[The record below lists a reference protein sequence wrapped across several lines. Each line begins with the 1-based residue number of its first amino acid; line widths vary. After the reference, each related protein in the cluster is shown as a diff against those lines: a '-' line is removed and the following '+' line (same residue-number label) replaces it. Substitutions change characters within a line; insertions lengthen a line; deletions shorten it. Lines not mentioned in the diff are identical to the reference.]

1 MMRNIM
7 IVDDNEGD
15 REMLKKRIGELL
27 EEVNYIEVSTREDF
41 YRQVERGDL
50 DMVVSDFNVHLLDGL
65 EVLSE
70 VRKRHSELPLIVYTG
85 TGSEEIAVKAMKM
98 GATDYLIKDNA
109 HSESLGAKMIETFEN
124 SPRDEVYS
132 DKDEALD
139 GKVRARPSERD
150 AMEHELAD
158 SYRGIL
164 ESLRLLYDH
173 PDTTEGQRRYLDEA
187 VRRVRTSGE
196 LMRKFRGVGP

>member
-27 EEVNYIEVSTREDF
+27 EGVNYIEVSTREDF

-70 VRKRHSELPLIVYTG
+70 VRKRHRELPLIVYTG

-98 GATDYLIKDNA
+98 GATDYLIKDIA
-109 HSESLGAKMIETFEN
+109 HSKSLGVKMIEPFEN
-124 SPRDEVYS
+124 SQRDEGYS
-132 DKDEALD
+132 DKEGSLDE
-139 GKVRARPSERD
+139 KVRARPSEKD
-150 AMEHELAD
+150 AMMNELVD
-158 SYRGIL
+158 SNRGIL
-164 ESLRLLYDH
+164 ESLGLLYDH